1 MPQMGRPLSNQER
14 GFREVTIA
22 KPDPSNRK
30 DLSPKEKERLLNKIT
45 GYKAKNDLYVDGKE
59 HNKMGKDEFLKLLTH
74 QLQHQ
79 DPLKPM
85 EQGKMAAELAQFS
98 QLEQLANLNTKFDG
112 LNKNANI
119 KDKVYGAS
127 FLGKEVVTQ
136 GRSLNFEGEGKDADI
151 LFTLPKPAAKA
162 LVRIYDSKNNMV
174 GEIWKENLG
183 RGNQNVMWDGTALDG
198 SPSAAGEYS
207 VNVLAWDR
215 FSEPMNVETKVK
227 GNVESVFFE
236 NGETV
241 LMVDGKK
248 VFLRDVDSFHVPG
261 KTKDIA
267 LKDDKPAIS
276 ESLAGVEIQPAKS
289 NPTNLP
295 IAGRSNSGVK
305 LNSVKPVDAYKAN
318 NQAVG
323 TGLTNVYDVE

>member
-1 MPQMGRPLSNQER
+1 
-14 GFREVTIA
+14 
-22 KPDPSNRK
+22 
-30 DLSPKEKERLLNKIT
+30 
-45 GYKAKNDLYVDGKE
+45 
-59 HNKMGKDEFLKLLTH
+59 
-74 QLQHQ
+74 
-79 DPLKPM
+79 
-85 EQGKMAAELAQFS
+85 
-98 QLEQLANLNTKFDG
+98 
-112 LNKNANI
+112 
-119 KDKVYGAS
+119 
-127 FLGKEVVTQ
+127 
-136 GRSLNFEGEGKDADI
+136 
-151 LFTLPKPAAKA
+151 
-162 LVRIYDSKNNMV
+162 
-174 GEIWKENLG
+174 
-183 RGNQNVMWDGTALDG
+183 
-198 SPSAAGEYS
+198 
-207 VNVLAWDR
+207 
-215 FSEPMNVETKVK
+215 MNVETKVK